1 MKNPLIKIGLVIGLV
16 LTLTISAFA
25 LPLGVFNLAGYNS
38 STVNSVMASYN
49 TPAKIV
55 SYMASNFSY
64 VTFHA
69 SAWSPY
75 NFYVNKWG
83 DCNDF
88 STYGLYCAYKVAGY
102 PKGALKQIYIVHTDG
117 TSHMLA
123 VYATQYSSNKSI
135 YSGFGGQPTT
145 AMVDHYD
152 TTTSRTVGYA
162 KIYSY
167 DGAYEGTYYP

>member
-1 MKNPLIKIGLVIGLV
+1 MKNPLIKIGLVVFLILA
-16 LTLTISAFA
+16 LTISAFA
-25 LPLGVFNLAGYNS
+25 LWGVYDLTGYNS
-38 STVNSVMASYN
+38 ATVNSVMAPYN

-88 STYGLYCAYKVAGY
+88 STYGIYCAYKVAGY
-102 PKGALKQIYIVHTDG
+102 PKGALKQIYVVYTNG

-123 VYATQYSSNKSI
+123 VYASSYSSNKNF
-135 YSGFGGQPTT
+135 YTGFGGMSTT
-145 AMVDHYD
+145 AMVDHHD
-152 TTTSRTVGYA
+152 TQVPETVRYA

-167 DGAYEGTYYP
+167 DCDYEGIYYP